1 VAPGALG
8 GAESTACSGNVEY
21 AIRNLQSA
29 ICNPQSAICKLFC
42 GQSEQSRPSDRH
54 MHNAVTIRTLAC
66 AVSAPFPLGLGE
78 EWDLLT

>member
-1 VAPGALG
+1 MVWSRERW
-8 GAESTACSGNVEY
+8 AERSQPPDLAM
-21 AIRNLQSA
+21 
-29 ICNPQSAICKLFC
+29 CNPQSAICKLFC

>member
-1 VAPGALG
+1 MVWRRERWAERSRPPAL
-8 GAESTACSGNVEY
+8 AMWNM
-21 AIRNLQSA
+21 QSA

>member
-1 VAPGALG
+1 MVSVGR
-8 GAESTACSGNVEY
+8 SGVDRRLWQCGICNVE
-21 AIRNLQSA
+21 SA

-66 AVSAPFPLGLGE
+66 AVSGPFPLGLGE